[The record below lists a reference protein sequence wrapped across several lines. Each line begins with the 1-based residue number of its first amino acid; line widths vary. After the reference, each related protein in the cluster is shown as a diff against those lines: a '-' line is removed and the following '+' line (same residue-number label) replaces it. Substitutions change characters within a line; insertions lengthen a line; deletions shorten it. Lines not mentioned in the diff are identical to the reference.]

1 MPKDKKYIS
10 FVTFQSLKHSK
21 EIYPNIKL
29 IQLQIDDKILR
40 KKLHYLV
47 FKNQPIYIRCLKSFG
62 INLGEGTTVFYAKRG
77 EALVNNTCKQQKT
90 LNRVML
96 NGDSTAMKMASSSID
111 LLEKT
116 K

>member
-62 INLGEGTTVFYAKRG
+62 INLGEGTLFFTQSEAKLWLTI
-77 EALVNNTCKQQKT
+77 LVNNKKH
-90 LNRVML
+90 
-96 NGDSTAMKMASSSID
+96 
-111 LLEKT
+111 
-116 K
+116 